1 MEVMDREKIYKSA
14 ISAFGVEGQ
23 LCVAIEEMSE
33 LIKEICKHNRHNENY
48 MQIAEEIA
56 DVEIMLEQLKKVIF
70 MCELEVDV
78 YKEMKLKRLKE
89 RVGA

>member
-1 MEVMDREKIYKSA
+1 MDREKIYKSA
-14 ISAFGVEGQ
+14 ISAFGVEEQ